1 MKINVE
7 VDCTPEEA
15 RRLFGL
21 PDLTPLHAIYLSRVE
36 KLMEK
41 GITPDLVES
50 MVKNWVPMGEAG
62 MGLVQSLLGQFGGG
76 KRALIV
82 VSEPPTRS
90 TCVSTRA
97 GPSSGVPCLTIPC
110 PRPASI
116 SEMRPG
122 ERARLFSHTTP
133 RRSRNATASLPILV
147 YFERPCARGRWPRPG
162 RRARAGSTSPPRSG
176 CARSWTIAR

>member
-41 GITPDLVES
+41 GITPDLAES

-62 MGLVQSLLGQFGGG
+62 MGLVQSLLGQFGGAMLGAG
-76 KRALIV
+76 KK
-82 VSEPPTRS
+82 
-90 TCVSTRA
+90 A
-97 GPSSGVPCLTIPC
+97 GDDDVKPS
-110 PRPASI
+110 A
-116 SEMRPG
+116 
-122 ERARLFSHTTP
+122 ARK
-133 RRSRNATASLPILV
+133 R
-147 YFERPCARGRWPRPG
+147 
-162 RRARAGSTSPPRSG
+162 
-176 CARSWTIAR
+176 

>member
-21 PDLTPLHAIYLSRVE
+21 PDLAPLHAIYLSRVE

-62 MGLVQSLLGQFGGG
+62 MGLVQSLMSQFGGG
-76 KRALIV
+76 LLGGGKKSGSDDDAKPSGARKR
-82 VSEPPTRS
+82 
-90 TCVSTRA
+90 
-97 GPSSGVPCLTIPC
+97 
-110 PRPASI
+110 
-116 SEMRPG
+116 
-122 ERARLFSHTTP
+122 
-133 RRSRNATASLPILV
+133 
-147 YFERPCARGRWPRPG
+147 
-162 RRARAGSTSPPRSG
+162 
-176 CARSWTIAR
+176 